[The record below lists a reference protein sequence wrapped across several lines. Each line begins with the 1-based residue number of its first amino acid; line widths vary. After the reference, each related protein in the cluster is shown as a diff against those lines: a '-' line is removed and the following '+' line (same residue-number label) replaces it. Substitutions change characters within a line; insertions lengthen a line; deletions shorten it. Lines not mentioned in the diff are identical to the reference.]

1 MASDAMSEKNQD
13 VQNATYFLM
22 VWYDEL
28 MRKNWYTSMTKG
40 MTDPYVDGT
49 VTKSGKNKV
58 KVKLS
63 NGTEVTA
70 KAGSY
75 TSIRTNAWVLLLKHF
90 RKSGTIGGV
99 PNYVVGSY
107 EVIGVRYRNSDG
119 TVTKIYRN

>member
-1 MASDAMSEKNQD
+1 MASDAMSEKSQGVQD
-13 VQNATYFLM
+13 ATYFLM

-49 VTKSGKNKV
+49 VTKSGKNEV

-90 RKSGTIGGV
+90 RKSGTIAGV
-99 PNYVVGSY
+99 PSYTVASY

-119 TVTKIYRN
+119 TVTKTYRN